1 MAETR
6 DLLGEQIHLLGDLLG
21 ETIREQEGPAIF
33 DLVETIRGLAKAG
46 RAGDAFAS
54 SRLLEIVD
62 NLPVSQAR
70 AVWLI
75 ASEAPMWD
83 ERNLTEA
90 WLNRR
95 GAITDHAEF
104 ARVAVTRYALR

>member
-1 MAETR
+1 MSEADLDAEMTR
-6 DLLGEQIHLLGDLLG
+6 GTGD
-21 ETIREQEGPAIF
+21 
-33 DLVETIRGLAKAG
+33 
-46 RAGDAFAS
+46 
-54 SRLLEIVD
+54 
-62 NLPVSQAR
+62 AR

-95 GAITDHAEF
+95 GAVTDHAEF
-104 ARVAVTRYALR
+104 ARVVVTRYALR